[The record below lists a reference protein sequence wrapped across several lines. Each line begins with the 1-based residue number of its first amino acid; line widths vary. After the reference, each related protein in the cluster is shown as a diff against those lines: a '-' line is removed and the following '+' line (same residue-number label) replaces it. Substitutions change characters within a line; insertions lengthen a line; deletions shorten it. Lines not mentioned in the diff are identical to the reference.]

1 MEEKV
6 LNESLEAAENDFMVE
21 LQDLCEDDSFMASA

>member
-6 LNESLEAAENDFMVE
+6 LNESLEAAENDFMAE
-21 LQDLCEDDSFMASA
+21 LEDVYEDGSFMASA